1 MDVFF
6 QDGYATRMPIIPLPY
21 QIEARSGEFQLT
33 AETVILADPRNR
45 WNADYL
51 QDMRWPP

>member
-6 QDGYATRMPIIPLPY
+6 QGGYPTRMPIIPLPY

-33 AETVILADPRNR
+33 AETVILADPPNR
-45 WNADYL
+45 WTADYL
-51 QDMRWPP
+51 QDMR